1 MIGRPLQIALAFVE
15 AINAGS
21 AEALAGLMTEG
32 HVFIDSDGTECR
44 GKSSMTD
51 GWRGYFDMVPDYR
64 ITVRE
69 TFTAGG
75 TVMLAGE
82 AEGTFVQD
90 RALKPE
96 NHWRVPA
103 AWRAVIEGDKVAVWQ
118 VYVNPEPMG
127 RILGRIKGP

>member
-1 MIGRPLQIALAFVE
+1 MRPRSIEAALAFVN

-21 AEALAGLMTEG
+21 VSRLSELMTED
-32 HVFIDSDGTECR
+32 HVFIDSDGAECR
-44 GKSSMTD
+44 GKTSMTD

-103 AWRAVIEGDKVAVWQ
+103 AWRAVIEGGKVAIWQ
-118 VYVNPEPMG
+118 VYVNPEAMTI
-127 RILGRIKGP
+127 ILKRVKGE